1 VIQLTPQQI
10 SNNKH
15 SKVTSIA
22 LEVRVPAEHERVYLE
37 ILDRLNER
45 ASQLKDGEVDL
56 MLDESIGTIFPYYAK
71 AERPKLFEKLMKK
84 QNAAMHQYL

>member
-1 VIQLTPQQI
+1 
-10 SNNKH
+10 
-15 SKVTSIA
+15 
-22 LEVRVPAEHERVYLE
+22 VYLE

-84 QNAAMHQYL
+84 QNAAMASVSVIPIFGYTQNAMNQLVKSGSDESTLHSAI